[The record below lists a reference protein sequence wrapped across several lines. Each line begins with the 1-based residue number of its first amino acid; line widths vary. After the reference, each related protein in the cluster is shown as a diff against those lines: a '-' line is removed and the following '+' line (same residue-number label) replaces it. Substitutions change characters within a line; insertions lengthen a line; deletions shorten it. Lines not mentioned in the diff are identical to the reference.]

1 MTTTMMMMMLT
12 MLTMTMTTVIMMMM
26 KMTMIMILMV
36 IMSMLELTHSRTVET
51 TGLNMTGLLP
61 WTEYSV
67 SLTVLTTGLTL
78 PGGTSLPVTV
88 RTRSGRPASPPTRL
102 SLGEV
107 TNTTAYLAWDKP
119 SLPNGPITS
128 YRVSTVLLL
137 ATKNSLVEFI
147 LFLREGIK
155 NISSVT

>member
-1 MTTTMMMMMLT
+1 
-12 MLTMTMTTVIMMMM
+12 MMM

-128 YRVSTVLLL
+128 YRVSTVFLF
-137 ATKNSLVEFI
+137 ATENSLVEFI